1 MNLSVHTTTVDSDI
15 VNENWVTTDLEIGNE
30 NCVVADSEIGNNSG
44 VVSSFTF
51 FFVGWLHSLI

>member
-30 NCVVADSEIGNNSG
+30 NCVVADSEIGNDSG
-44 VVSSFTF
+44 VVWWVNNF
-51 FFVGWLHSLI
+51 FFLCLHSLI